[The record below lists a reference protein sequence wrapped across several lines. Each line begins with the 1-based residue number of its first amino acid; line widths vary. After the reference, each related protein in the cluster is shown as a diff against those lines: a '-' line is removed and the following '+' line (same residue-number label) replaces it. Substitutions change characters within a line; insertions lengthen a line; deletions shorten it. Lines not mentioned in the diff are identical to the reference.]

1 MKGESK
7 LSDSVA
13 GGKKAAAVN
22 MTKDPDFYRKIGAIG
37 GKNGNTGGFASN
49 PKLAKLAGAR
59 GGHLSKRG
67 KDPKR
72 TMRAKRAQALYK
84 EGWTIEQ
91 LTNEFNVTKS
101 TIFAYLKEGE

>member
-1 MKGESK
+1 MSGSK
-7 LSDSVA
+7 I
-13 GGKKAAAVN
+13 GGVKAATTN
-22 MTKDPDFYRKIGAIG
+22 KKKDPDFYRKIGRLG
-37 GKNGNTGGFASN
+37 GIAGNTGGFASN
-49 PKLAKLAGAR
+49 HTLAQLAGAK

-72 TMRAKRAQALYK
+72 AMRAKRAKVLY
-84 EGWTIEQ
+84 EDGWTIEQ

>member
-1 MKGESK
+1 MSG
-7 LSDSVA
+7 SVA

>member
-1 MKGESK
+1 MSGSRI
-7 LSDSVA
+7 
-13 GGKKAAAVN
+13 GGAKAAAAN
-22 MTKDPDFYRKIGAIG
+22 LKKDPDFYRKIGRLG
-37 GKNGNTGGFASN
+37 GIAGNTGGFASN

>member
-1 MKGESK
+1 M
-7 LSDSVA
+7 A
-13 GGKKAAAVN
+13 GTKTGGAKAAAVN
-22 MTKDPDFYRKIGAIG
+22 KKKDPDFYRKIGAIG
-37 GKNGNTGGFASN
+37 GKNGRTGGFASN
-49 PKLAKLAGAR
+49 PKLAKLAGAM

-72 TMRAKRAQALYK
+72 AMRAKRAQELHK

-91 LTNEFNVTKS
+91 LMNEFNVTKS

>member
-7 LSDSVA
+7 LSGSVA

-91 LTNEFNVTKS
+91 LMNEFNVTKS

>member
-1 MKGESK
+1 MSGSK
-7 LSDSVA
+7 I
-13 GGKKAAAVN
+13 GGVKAATTN
-22 MTKDPDFYRKIGAIG
+22 KKKDPDFYRKIGAIG
-37 GKNGNTGGFASN
+37 GRHGNTGGFASN
-49 PKLAKLAGAR
+49 SKLAKLAGAK

-72 TMRAKRAQALYK
+72 TMRAKRAQVLYK

-91 LTNEFNVTKS
+91 LMNEFNVTKS

>member
-1 MKGESK
+1 MSG
-7 LSDSVA
+7 SVT
-13 GGKKAAAVN
+13 GGLKAAAVN
-22 MTKDPDFYRKIGAIG
+22 KKRDPDFYRKIGAIG
-37 GKNGNTGGFASN
+37 GRNGRTGGFASN
-49 PKLAKLAGAR
+49 SKLAKLAGAR

-72 TMRAKRAQALYK
+72 TMRAKRAQVLYK